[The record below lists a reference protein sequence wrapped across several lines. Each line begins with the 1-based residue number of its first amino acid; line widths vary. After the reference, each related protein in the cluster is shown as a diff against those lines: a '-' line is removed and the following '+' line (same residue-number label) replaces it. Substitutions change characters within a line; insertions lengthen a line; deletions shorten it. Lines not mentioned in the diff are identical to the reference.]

1 MWFAPELLKTEAL
14 FTLIKGNKTYL
25 EKELLELLLD
35 SLTFFEKETKKLK
48 YTAKD
53 LSRML
58 RDNGHVT
65 HNHKISKFL
74 KDKWNLIS
82 INGTYKMYHYS
93 AYNSNTN
100 SFIDYESK
108 KGRYFTFSKE
118 LLNKL

>member
-1 MWFAPELLKTEAL
+1 MELL
-14 FTLIKGNKTYL
+14 Y
-25 EKELLELLLD
+25 D
-35 SLTFFEKETKKLK
+35 SLSFFEKETKELK

-58 RDNGHVT
+58 RDNGHTT

-74 KDKWNLIS
+74 KDRWNLDS
-82 INGTYKMYHYS
+82 NNGTYKMYHYS
-93 AYNSNTN
+93 AYNSITN

-118 LLNKL
+118 LLSKL